1 MRLIAVKHMKIFLS
15 YAAQDRAIAA
25 AINRALLDQGHD
37 VFFDRD
43 DLPPGEE
50 FHIRI
55 RRAIE
60 AADLFVFLISEQAL
74 DPGSYTL
81 NELDIAEQNLKH
93 ASGHLLPVLLHPTPF
108 DHLPAFVKSVT
119 ALETPGDLVAS
130 VADAVHRLETARQ
143 HRRWRRVAGALAVIL
158 CGALG
163 AWYAWSTRE
172 SSAAITGQD
181 GAPAVLIP
189 AGIVVLGDDEE
200 SPQREA
206 FLDAFYLDRF
216 EVTTGRYA
224 KFLAATGGLQVPEE
238 WDTRDLSR
246 DGELPV
252 VGVNWLDAT
261 AYCQWAGRRLPTEAE
276 WEKAARGTDQRRYP
290 WGNEAP
296 TLARANFQNPNENPY
311 AGGLKKVGSYPT
323 GQSPYGVEDM
333 AGNVGEWV
341 GDFYAESFTAAEV
354 RNPKGPT
361 SGTTHVIR
369 GSGYFDP
376 AERLVITK
384 RYYASPDN
392 RAPDTG
398 FRCARDLH

>member
-1 MRLIAVKHMKIFLS
+1 MKIFLS

-276 WEKAARGTDQRRYP
+276 WLLAASTASARGFAWGEVLEWVAGGARPFPAPTPAGASQAGLAVHDPAFYPAPGGPAEPLRVQRGASAWGSARLRHPQARRYAP
-290 WGNEAP
+290 AASDEA
-296 TLARANFQNPNENPY
+296 F
-311 AGGLKKVGSYPT
+311 V
-323 GQSPYGVEDM
+323 
-333 AGNVGEWV
+333 
-341 GDFYAESFTAAEV
+341 
-354 RNPKGPT
+354 
-361 SGTTHVIR
+361 
-369 GSGYFDP
+369 
-376 AERLVITK
+376 
-384 RYYASPDN
+384 
-392 RAPDTG
+392 G
-398 FRCARDLH
+398 FRSCAA